1 MIPAL
6 VVFIYLAVV
15 LSIGLF
21 ARATSRRGDAED
33 YFLAGRSLGPVV
45 FLLSLFGAN
54 MTAFS
59 ILGASGHAFANGIVT
74 YGLMASSSALI
85 IPLSL
90 FAIGT
95 RLWAL
100 GKRHGFMTPVQM
112 FRDRWECGHIGTVI
126 FAVQAILLVPYVVIA
141 VMGGGTTLAAVSGG
155 LVPFWVGGAIVSL
168 VIMGYVFFGGMRGT
182 AWVNTFQTILFLS
195 FGAIAVAVIA
205 AGMGGFR
212 QAIESMLAS
221 PSTGPLLTRE
231 RVSPLYFFS
240 YTFIPLSSIA
250 FPHIGIFCLTAR
262 RLEHFR
268 RTIVLYPICML
279 AIWLPSVFLGVVA
292 NNATS
297 VPAIAAKIE
306 ARAAIAAEGPPSPRS
321 GLGEATPELSAEAG
335 PRLSPE
341 RRDELRKQASGDDV
355 ILKLVEGYAPL
366 WVASLLGAAVMA
378 AVMASD
384 SQILALSTMFTEDVF
399 TFYRGTERFGQAVQ
413 VQTGRLFVVVLT
425 VVAYLI
431 ALEVPQSIFD
441 LATQYAFAGY
451 SSLAPLLVAALFWR
465 GSTKWGAL
473 AVTVWTAAA
482 VAAIAILQSIVP
494 APPPGTSVPI
504 LSVAG
509 VDVITRSAAGT
520 MVMGLLPVVPMTIIS
535 SLLMVAV
542 SHMTAA
548 ARPSDETL
556 ARYFET

>member
-1 MIPAL
+1 MLPAV
-6 VVFIYLAVV
+6 VVFLYLAAV
-15 LSIGLF
+15 LSIGLV
-21 ARATSRRGDAED
+21 ARSTTHRGDAED
-33 YFLAGRSLGPVV
+33 YFLAGRSLGPAV

-90 FAIGT
+90 FTIGT

-126 FAVQAILLVPYVVIA
+126 FIVQAILLVPYIVIA
-141 VMGGGTTLAAVSGG
+141 VMGGGTTLAAVSNG

-168 VIMGYVFFGGMRGT
+168 VVMGYVFLGGMRGT
-182 AWVNTFQTILFLS
+182 AWVNTFQTMLFLS
-195 FGAIAVAVIA
+195 FGAIAVAVI
-205 AGMGGFR
+205 GTSMGGFR
-212 QAIESMLAS
+212 QAMESMLAS
-221 PSTGPLLTRE
+221 PSSAPLLTRE

-262 RLEHFR
+262 RLGHFR
-268 RTIVLYPICML
+268 KTIVLYPICMI
-279 AIWLPSVFLGVVA
+279 AIWLPSVFLGVIA
-292 NNATS
+292 NQAAD
-297 VPAIAAKIE
+297 VPAVAAKIE
-306 ARAAIAAEGPPSPRS
+306 ARATLAAEG
-321 GLGEATPELSAEAG
+321 ATLSAE
-335 PRLSPE
+335 
-341 RRDELRKQASGDDV
+341 RRDDLRRQASGDDV
-355 ILKLVEGYAPL
+355 ILKLVEGYAPVWL
-366 WVASLLGAAVMA
+366 ASLLGAAVMA

-399 TFYRGTERFGQAVQ
+399 TFYRGTARFGQAVQ
-413 VQTGRLFVVVLT
+413 VQTGRLFVVLLT

-431 ALEVPQSIFD
+431 ALEMPQSIFD

-494 APPPGTSVPI
+494 APSPGAATAV
-504 LSVAG
+504 LSVG
-509 VDVITRSAAGT
+509 SLDVITRSAAGT
-520 MVMGLLPVVPMTIIS
+520 MVLGLLPVVPMTMIS
-535 SLLMVAV
+535 ALLMIVV
-542 SHMTAA
+542 SRMTPSSQPGAA
-548 ARPSDETL
+548 TL
-556 ARYFET
+556 ARYFGT